1 MKNQIDVNEL
11 IGLFQNTLN
20 QQPEKIEA
28 LPRSGSDRCY
38 YRMTA
43 GDVTL
48 IGAYNENT
56 SENEAFFSF
65 TETFF
70 EHGCKVPEL
79 IAIAPNRKYYLLS
92 DLGDSTL
99 FNIISQ
105 NPGNPDKLC
114 CLKKSLK
121 ALVKFQL
128 KGAKYIDFSKCYPRE
143 TFDQQSIMWDLN
155 YFKYEFLKLAA
166 VPFDEQRLE
175 DDFETLSRYLL
186 KAPARFFMHRDFQ
199 TRNIMI
205 QNDEPWFI
213 DYQGGRKGPLQYDVA
228 SLLFSPKTTLNNIQR
243 EALLDFYIKKLA
255 KHIHVDKEQFIEYYY
270 GFVLIRTLQ
279 AMGAY
284 GFRGIFEQKPNFK
297 SSIPLAIRTLD
308 ELFSNSQLMVKLP
321 EIEKISCY
329 LSSSKWAQKVDIP
342 ADKLTIRV
350 SSFSFKNRIPADPSE
365 NGGGFVFD
373 CRGLPNPGR
382 LPEYR
387 SLNGTDQE
395 VIDYLQ
401 QFSEVAGFEKNVRSI
416 LSISIDE
423 YLKRGFNHLCVN
435 FGCTGGQHRSVYQ
448 AEKFSAWLVN
458 NYPVNVVLLH
468 TEQHNWKK

>member
-1 MKNQIDVNEL
+1 MKKQIDVNEL

-20 QQPEKIEA
+20 QQPEKVEA

-38 YRMTA
+38 YRMAA

-48 IGAYNENT
+48 IGAYNENID
-56 SENEAFFSF
+56 ENEAFFSF

-99 FNIISQ
+99 FNIIAQ

-128 KGAKYIDFSKCYPRE
+128 KGAKFIDFSKCYPRE

-166 VPFDEQRLE
+166 VPFDEQNLE

-199 TRNIMI
+199 TRNII
-205 QNDEPWFI
+205 IKNDEPWFI

-228 SLLFSPKTTLNNIQR
+228 SLLFSPKSALNNIQR

-255 KHIHVDKEQFIEYYY
+255 KHVHVDKAQFVEYYY

-284 GFRGIFEQKPNFK
+284 GFRGIFEQKPNFR
-297 SSIPLAIRTLD
+297 SSIPMAIRTLE
-308 ELFSNSQLMVKLP
+308 ELFSNSQLTVKLP
-321 EIEKISCY
+321 EIEKISRY
-329 LSSSKWAQKVDIP
+329 LSASEWAKKIDIP

-350 SSFSFKNRIPADPSE
+350 TSFSYKNGIPADPSE

-395 VIDYLQ
+395 VIDYLAK
-401 QFSEVAGFEKNVRSI
+401 FPKVADFENHVRDI

-423 YLKRGFNHLCVN
+423 YLKRGFNHLCVS

-448 AEKFSAWLVN
+448 AEKFSTWLEN
-458 NYPVNVVLLH
+458 NYPVNVVVLH
-468 TEQHNWKK
+468 TEQHFWKM